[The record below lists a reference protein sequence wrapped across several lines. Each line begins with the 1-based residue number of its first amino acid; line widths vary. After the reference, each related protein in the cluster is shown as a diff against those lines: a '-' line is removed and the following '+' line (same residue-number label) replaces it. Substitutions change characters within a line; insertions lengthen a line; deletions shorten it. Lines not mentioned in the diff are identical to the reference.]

1 MSEYVTHHDTH
12 LLCVTWRPVGK
23 LRDEVTRQQKGCE
36 EDKEERQKKKA
47 RERKRK
53 KIILFT
59 FLSKSSFSAACSIS
73 SFLLLCS
80 RFLLSFS
87 FKSFWLFRIAAKRW
101 HWKIT
106 IIKRASARQID
117 DETRSNNQQRLWSTV
132 CWNWYL
138 LRSCNNAELLNT
150 AQCSRCVQVIH
161 KFLERNEYLQ
171 VCSYWKE
178 VFFFSYKSSIAA
190 F

>member
-1 MSEYVTHHDTH
+1 MFSYPMSEYVTHHDTH

-161 KFLERNEYLQ
+161 KFFR
-171 VCSYWKE
+171 KE
-178 VFFFSYKSSIAA
+178 WVSTSL
-190 F
+190 

>member
-1 MSEYVTHHDTH
+1 MFSYPMSEYVSHRDTH
-12 LLCVTWRPVGK
+12 PLCVTWRPVMK

-36 EDKEERQKKKA
+36 EDKEERQQKKKA

-150 AQCSRCVQVIH
+150 AQCLRCVQVIH
-161 KFLERNEYLQ
+161 KFLR
-171 VCSYWKE
+171 KE
-178 VFFFSYKSSIAA
+178 WVSTSL
-190 F
+190 